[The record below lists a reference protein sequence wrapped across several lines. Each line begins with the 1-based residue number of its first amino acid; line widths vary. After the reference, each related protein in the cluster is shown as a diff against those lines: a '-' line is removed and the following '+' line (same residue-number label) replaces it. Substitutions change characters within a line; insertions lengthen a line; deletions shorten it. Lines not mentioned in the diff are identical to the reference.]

1 MKVRVNPDKLEEA
14 ADSISR
20 QRESIERIIQEL
32 LQVTFELQ
40 MSWEGIARQRFFDE
54 FFSKKKSMDD
64 LVKLLQHLELELK
77 KTAKTFR
84 EVDEKAAG
92 DFNQMGKLWDAFQRG
107 GGRAAGDTIF
117 DPLKKA
123 WNQTSD
129 FFGHLVDDPM
139 DALADAK
146 YGLTDFVEGYVDDK
160 KKEAKDTYEFIGDLW
175 NDPIGT
181 LKSEWDEEVQ
191 EMYAIRNVLS
201 DWYVKNIEY
210 GDAESFTEATAYG
223 LTSFAIAAL
232 VTKGAGAV
240 GNGARWGKSLSSMS
254 EIQLGSRLE
263 PAFAGGGESVL
274 KSNFGDVYQEAKN
287 KLAPYQ
293 YAKSSKDGDI
303 FVGKL
308 YGEDVHLKDVDVNK
322 ITYTKRSKE
331 EAAELRKTFKNTV
344 RKQFLYSLAT
354 DPEKILELK
363 KAGIPD
369 FEIENMKKGKNPTGW
384 QVHHN
389 LPLDDGGTNDFE
401 NLTLIQNHP
410 YHKAITNTQNTLT
423 KELTHGDSMDMDW
436 PVPKYN
442 IYPKGE

>member
-1 MKVRVNPDKLEEA
+1 MGQVRVDPDKLEAA

-20 QRESIERIIQEL
+20 NRQDIERIIQRL

-64 LVKLLQHLELELK
+64 LVQLLQHLELELK

-139 DALADAK
+139 DALEDAK
-146 YGLTDFVEGYVDDK
+146 YGLTDFVESYVDG
-160 KKEAKDTYEFIGDLW
+160 KKEKFKDTYEFIGDLW

-201 DWYVKNIEY
+201 DWYVKNVEY

-240 GNGARWGKSLSSMS
+240 GSGARWGSSLSSMS

-263 PAFAGGGESVL
+263 PAFAGGSSLEYKLG
-274 KSNFGDVYQEAKN
+274 NVYQEANN
-287 KLAPYQ
+287 KLSPYQ
-293 YAKSSKDGDI
+293 YTKSSSDGDT

-308 YGEDVHLKDVDVNK
+308 YGEDVHLKDVKVED
-322 ITYTKRSKE
+322 ITYSKRARE
-331 EAAELRKTFKNTV
+331 EAEQLRKEFDRSV
-344 RKQFLYSLAT
+344 RKDFLNSLIN
-354 DPEKILELK
+354 DPIKLVELK
-363 KAGIPD
+363 KAGLTD
-369 FEIENMKKGKNPTGW
+369 ADIERMKEGNNPKGW

-389 LPLDDGGTNDFE
+389 FPLDDGGTNDFE

-410 YHKAITNTQNTLT
+410 YHKAITNTQRTLT
-423 KELTHGDSMDMDW
+423 KHLEPGDSVDISW
-436 PVPKYN
+436 PIPKHN